1 MKKGLLVALVVL
13 LVVIGLPVLMPGM
26 APVHC
31 DDCGSATTAGA
42 LCAFV
47 LLAAFAYTV
56 GLVGQGL
63 RLRRLVMTGLL
74 RAAVFDRP
82 PQLA

>member
-1 MKKGLLVALVVL
+1 MKKVLLVALVVL

-26 APVHC
+26 AAHC
-31 DDCGSATTAGA
+31 DDCGPATAAGP

-47 LLAAFAYTV
+47 VLAALAYV
-56 GLVGQGL
+56 AGLMEQRV
-63 RLRRLVMTGLL
+63 RLRRLAMTGLL
-74 RAAVFDRP
+74 RAGVFDRP